1 MPPVPTQV
9 LHSADTRKATLRALC
24 SQRTIPFGDNDSNAS
39 LKTSLLRFNAAV
51 SNAWGADLQ

>member
-9 LHSADTRKATLRALC
+9 LHSDETRKAMLQALC

-39 LKTSLLRFNAAV
+39 LKTSLLRFKEAA